1 METTDSIFQ
10 RIENTICGG
19 GFEKLGLLSNVTVY
33 RVHTIHTEEVSP
45 LRADFSIIICFGKKK
60 MEKSIL

>member
-19 GFEKLGLLSNVTVY
+19 RFEKLGLLRNITCANIKGY
-33 RVHTIHTEEVSP
+33 INRQIPNHLT
-45 LRADFSIIICFGKKK
+45 
-60 MEKSIL
+60 